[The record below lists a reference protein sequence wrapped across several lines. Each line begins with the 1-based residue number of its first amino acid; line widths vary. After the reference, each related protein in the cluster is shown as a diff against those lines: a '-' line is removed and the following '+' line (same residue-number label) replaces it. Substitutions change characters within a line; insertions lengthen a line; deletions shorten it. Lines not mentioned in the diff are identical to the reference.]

1 MGAQPSLI
9 ELLFWGKTNS
19 CFIGFFIM
27 KLKIGDKIPSFTLLN
42 QEGKEVK
49 SAELVGKAN
58 LVIYFYPKDDT
69 PGCTKEACSFRDNFE
84 EFTDL
89 GAQVIG
95 ISADSPKSHTKF
107 ASKYNLP
114 FTLLS
119 DNKNE
124 VRKAFG
130 LKGSLF
136 GLLPG
141 RVTYIVDKSGVVQY
155 IFDSQFNAL
164 QHVSTAKEVLKKL

>member
-1 MGAQPSLI
+1 
-9 ELLFWGKTNS
+9 
-19 CFIGFFIM
+19 M

-58 LVIYFYPKDDT
+58 LVIYFYPKDYT

-130 LKGSLF
+130 VKGSLF

-155 IFDSQFNAL
+155 IFDSQL
-164 QHVSTAKEVLKKL
+164 HL

>member
-1 MGAQPSLI
+1 
-9 ELLFWGKTNS
+9 
-19 CFIGFFIM
+19 M

-155 IFDSQFNAL
+155 IFDSQLMPCNMLAL
-164 QHVSTAKEVLKKL
+164 PRRF